1 MRCGNQK
8 GEMMTPKAQRIA
20 IAEACGWK
28 PDKRGLGWL
37 SPHGYYAPEPD
48 YLNDLNAM
56 HDAERVLNQEQKED
70 YFFIIFNFYGN
81 WPKAIQATA
90 AQRARAFLR
99 VIGKWEG
106 E

>member
-1 MRCGNQK
+1 MKPEQ
-8 GEMMTPKAQRIA
+8 QRIA
-20 IAEACGWK
+20 IAEACGTMKW
-28 PDKRGLGWL
+28 
-37 SPHGYYAPEPD
+37 SYALPKKCVGASVPD

-56 HDAERVLNQEQKED
+56 HDAEKVLNQEQKED

-81 WPKAIQATA
+81 WSKAIQATA

-106 E
+106 K

>member
-1 MRCGNQK
+1 
-8 GEMMTPKAQRIA
+8 MMKPEAQQIA

-28 PDKRGLGWL
+28 WEARIKGSIKVWNKPPLMVFYDSEL
-37 SPHGYYAPEPD
+37 PN

-56 HDAERVLNQEQKED
+56 HEAEKVLNQEQKED

-90 AQRARAFLR
+90 DQRARAFLR
-99 VIGKWEG
+99 VIEKWEG

>member
-1 MRCGNQK
+1 
-8 GEMMTPKAQRIA
+8 MTPKAQRIA

-56 HDAERVLNQEQKED
+56 HEAEKVLNQEQKED

>member
-1 MRCGNQK
+1 
-8 GEMMTPKAQRIA
+8 MTPEQQRIK

-56 HDAERVLNQEQKED
+56 REAEKVLTDEQLEE
-70 YFFIIFNFYGN
+70 YFTRIHKNFS
-81 WPKAIQATA
+81 AS
-90 AQRARAFLR
+90 QRAEAFLR
-99 VIGKWEG
+99 TFNLWKP
-106 E
+106 

>member
-1 MRCGNQK
+1 
-8 GEMMTPKAQRIA
+8 MMTPKAQRIA

-56 HDAERVLNQEQKED
+56 HEAEKVLNQEQKED